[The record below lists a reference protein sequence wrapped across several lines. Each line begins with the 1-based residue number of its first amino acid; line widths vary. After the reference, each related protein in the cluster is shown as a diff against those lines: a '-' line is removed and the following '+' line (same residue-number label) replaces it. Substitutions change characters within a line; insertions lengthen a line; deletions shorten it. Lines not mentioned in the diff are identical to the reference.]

1 MPFNLCKPPRTIRNQ
16 WPATISGSPEGTHV
30 ISPVRDPSKD
40 CLGLLPLEIRIE
52 IAAYLPTADFLAL
65 RCSSRAMTFVFHV
78 PSFWATRFLI
88 DGDRGFLSYLQHTE
102 SNLDW
107 RQIYRHTAHLNNLSY
122 HLRTRHK
129 LWLKNRWIK
138 DRYSMS
144 NFNITPIQKDQI
156 LRKGLYGIFPQFES
170 AVPREGSRYRWQEA
184 CGEWSCDQAPYG
196 RNHYRPNFEIMKHFE
211 RTQNI
216 SIHSPLKILVS
227 VLDEGKDT
235 FIAGFEMVYSHEPNE
250 VFGYSLPR
258 KQIEIDLQQ
267 RRLRAL
273 DVCAGK
279 GCIQA
284 LRPCFST
291 QTDPNIN
298 WIGVSDGAECTKTRL
313 ELNGRIRMMQGKF
326 DVSFPYTNSSVFQAD
341 HLMFTVLSN
350 GKVKNRVV

>member
-1 MPFNLCKPPRTIRNQ
+1 MKR
-16 WPATISGSPEGTHV
+16 
-30 ISPVRDPSKD
+30 
-40 CLGLLPLEIRIE
+40 
-52 IAAYLPTADFLAL
+52 
-65 RCSSRAMTFVFHV
+65 
-78 PSFWATRFLI
+78 
-88 DGDRGFLSYLQHTE
+88 
-102 SNLDW
+102 
-107 RQIYRHTAHLNNLSY
+107 
-122 HLRTRHK
+122 
-129 LWLKNRWIK
+129 
-138 DRYSMS
+138 
-144 NFNITPIQKDQI
+144 
-156 LRKGLYGIFPQFES
+156 FES
-170 AVPREGSRYRWQEA
+170 
-184 CGEWSCDQAPYG
+184 
-196 RNHYRPNFEIMKHFE
+196 
-211 RTQNI
+211 TQDI

-250 VFGYSLPR
+250 VFGYRLPR

-326 DVSFPYTNSSVFQAD
+326 DVSFPYINSAVFQAD

-350 GKVKNRVV
+350 GKIKNRVV